1 MVQVTKHSEKRS
13 KERCGLNKN
22 STSRMAEK
30 AFKNGVC
37 HSETSGNLR
46 RWMDKLYLSH
56 KVANNT
62 KLYGDKAYLFK
73 GNMLITIIQIPN
85 NLLDTALKLQ
95 RSNNERPK

>member
-1 MVQVTKHSEKRS
+1 MVQITKHSEKRS

-22 STSRMAEK
+22 STNRMAIK
-30 AFKNGVC
+30 AFEKGVC

-56 KVANNT
+56 KAANNT

-73 GNMLITIIQIPN
+73 GNMLITVIQIPN

-95 RSNNERPK
+95 RRKHERSK

>member
-1 MVQVTKHSEKRS
+1 
-13 KERCGLNKN
+13 
-22 STSRMAEK
+22 
-30 AFKNGVC
+30 
-37 HSETSGNLR
+37 
-46 RWMDKLYLSH
+46 MDKLYLSH